1 MAKKGTILVIAWLLL
16 ITASWADD
24 ITDNRTLD
32 SLVRVALERNPAIH
46 ALGYR
51 HRAAEYQANYAG
63 WLPDPQL
70 TVGVLNLPRTS
81 FSFNETPMTGVSV
94 GMSQT
99 IPWPGKLSVQAEIAG
114 LNSESRVLHLAAG
127 ENSVIRLV
135 TSNYYDYS
143 FWTLTGDILAENLK
157 LIQDIIDVAQTR
169 YANGLGSAQDVLR
182 SQTAEA
188 RLENRILMTR
198 QRRSSALTR
207 LGWLTDNPATIH
219 ASLTPVL
226 PPISS
231 DATDSISE
239 VSNPILA
246 NATLKST
253 IAGKQVSLARSSY
266 WPDLMFGV
274 DYRIRKDI
282 PMDPVRG
289 EDFLTFKVG
298 LKMPLWFFARQKNQ
312 TAAARQSFL
321 ASQAEEHSI
330 TNEIEQRVADIL
342 LALQSLTERIEQYH
356 HSILPQGEAAR
367 EAAQVAYEVGQ
378 VDFNG
383 LLSAQLEVMDIEL
396 ERLELLKQY
405 HQQAAVLR
413 ELTTDVQRKVKP

>member
-16 ITASWADD
+16 ISASWADD
-24 ITDNRTLD
+24 INDNRTLD
-32 SLVRVALERNPAIH
+32 SLVRVALERNPAIQAADH
-46 ALGYR
+46 KFR
-51 HRAAEYQANYAG
+51 SAEYQAEYAG

-70 TVGVLNLPRTS
+70 TVGVLNFPRTS
-81 FSFNETPMTGVSV
+81 FSFNETPMTGVFV

-114 LNSESRVLHLAAG
+114 LNSESRVLDLAAG

-135 TSNYYDYS
+135 TSNYYDFS

-188 RLENRILMTR
+188 RLENRILMAR
-198 QRRSSALTR
+198 QMRSSALTR

-219 ASLTPVL
+219 ASLMSVL

-266 WPDLMFGV
+266 WPDLTFGV

-298 LKMPLWFFARQKNQ
+298 LKMPLWFFVRQKNQ
-312 TAAARQSFL
+312 TAAARQSLL
-321 ASQAEEHSI
+321 ASQAEERSI

-342 LALQSLTERIEQYH
+342 LALQSLTERIEQYDH
-356 HSILPQGEAAR
+356 LILPQGRAAV

-383 LLSAQLEVMDIEL
+383 LLAAQLEVMDIEL

>member
-16 ITASWADD
+16 ISASWADD
-24 ITDNRTLD
+24 INDNRTLD
-32 SLVRVALERNPAIH
+32 SLVRVALERNPAIQAADH
-46 ALGYR
+46 KFR
-51 HRAAEYQANYAG
+51 SAEYQAEYAG

-70 TVGVLNLPRTS
+70 TVGVLNFPRTS

-114 LNSESRVLHLAAG
+114 LNSESRVLDLAAG

-188 RLENRILMTR
+188 RLENRILMAR
-198 QRRSSALTR
+198 QMRSSALTR

-219 ASLTPVL
+219 ASLMSVL

-266 WPDLMFGV
+266 WPDLTFGV

-312 TAAARQSFL
+312 TAAARQSLL
-321 ASQAEEHSI
+321 ASQAEERSI

-342 LALQSLTERIEQYH
+342 LALQSLTERIEQYDH
-356 HSILPQGEAAR
+356 LILPQGRAAV

-383 LLSAQLEVMDIEL
+383 LLAAQLEVMDIEL